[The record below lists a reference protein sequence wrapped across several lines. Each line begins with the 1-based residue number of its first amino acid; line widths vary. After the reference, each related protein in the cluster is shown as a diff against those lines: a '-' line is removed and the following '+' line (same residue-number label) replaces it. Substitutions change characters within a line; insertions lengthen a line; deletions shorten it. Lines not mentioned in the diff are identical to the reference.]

1 MRKSVFKRTRPENP
15 PAIRPG
21 YVDPRIMREMK
32 MKDIREASKTK
43 KLMSIGAEIEK
54 YKEEKL

>member
-1 MRKSVFKRTRPENP
+1 
-15 PAIRPG
+15 
-21 YVDPRIMREMK
+21 MREMK